1 MEKFPTLKNET
12 ISTTSSPE
20 VAKLL
25 ESIATNFEALPP
37 KEQVDILLDRIRFY
51 GATVGDT
58 TEPVDNSVRHEAEIL
73 AELLTKLKS
82 EVVPESQNYTI
93 S

>member
-1 MEKFPTLKNET
+1 MEKFPTLKNES
-12 ISTTSSPE
+12 ISTAGSFE
-20 VAKLL
+20 VDKLL
-25 ESIATNFEALPP
+25 ESISTNFEDLPL
-37 KEQVDILLDRIRFY
+37 KEQVDILLDRIKFY

-58 TEPVDNSVRHEAEIL
+58 SEPVDNSVRHEAEIL